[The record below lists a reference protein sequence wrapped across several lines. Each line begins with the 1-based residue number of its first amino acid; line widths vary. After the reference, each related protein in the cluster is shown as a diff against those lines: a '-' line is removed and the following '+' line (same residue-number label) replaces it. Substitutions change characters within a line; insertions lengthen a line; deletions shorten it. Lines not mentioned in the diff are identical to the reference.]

1 MRELNIAYGNSRS
14 ARLWVNK
21 TIRFDALQERLKVTV
36 RTTESAEEYAKFP
49 KSKKDAAKDHGG
61 FVAGVL
67 KGGRRKIDTV
77 ESRSMVALD
86 GDRIGQEFLANF
98 EESVPYTSVLYTT
111 HSHTEKAPRV
121 RLVFPLTRDVT
132 PEEYVAVARYL
143 AQMLGMDYFDEC
155 SYQPNQLMYW
165 PSTPANGVFVYKEAD
180 KEWLDPDDILSAH
193 PEWRDPT
200 RLPTSSR
207 ESRANS
213 VAVQKVQDPLTKDGV
228 VGLFN
233 RVFFPISLAIDTFL
247 SDVYEPTDKADR
259 YHLTESSSMAGVEIK
274 EGGKFAYSH
283 HAKDP
288 AYMKL
293 CNAFALVRI
302 HKFGDD
308 DGKKSFQQ
316 MCDFALSVDEVRLAA
331 LEEKRRQADE
341 EFAED
346 ADWRKHLE
354 LDRKGNIKDTLDNIV
369 CIIRGDEGLQGIAF
383 NCHRDGIN
391 ARGGLPWGQIKGG
404 WNDSDAAALKVYLSK
419 NYGIYSPT
427 KTKDAVVAVAAE
439 RAYHPV
445 REYLEGL
452 PEWDGIP
459 RVDTLLIDYFGA
471 ADNSYTRAVSRKSMV
486 AAIARIYQPGVK
498 FDSVPILNGP
508 QGIGKSTFYAKL
520 AGEWFSDS
528 LTLTDMKDKSGPEKL
543 QGYWI
548 LELGEL
554 AGMRKADIE
563 TVKSFISRVDDKYR
577 ASYGVN
583 VESHPR
589 QCIIVG
595 TTNAET
601 GFLRDITGNR
611 RFWPVRVPGNSKKKP
626 WQLTPEDVRQI
637 WAETLVLYRKG
648 ENLYLEGKDADIAVT
663 EQADALEMD
672 EREGL
677 VQEYLDTLLPENWA
691 EMSLFERRSYL
702 SDSDF
707 GASKK
712 DGTVQR
718 EYVCNMEIWC
728 ECFGKDGSA
737 MKPADSYA
745 IAAIMRKIEGWDKTD
760 RTTYPIYGR
769 QRGYRR
775 KLS

>member
-61 FVAGVL
+61 VVAGVL

-293 CNAFALVRI
+293 CNAFDLVRI

-626 WQLTPEDVRQI
+626 WQLTPEDERQI
-637 WAETLVLYRKG
+637 WAATHVL
-648 ENLYLEGKDADIAVT
+648 
-663 EQADALEMD
+663 
-672 EREGL
+672 
-677 VQEYLDTLLPENWA
+677 
-691 EMSLFERRSYL
+691 
-702 SDSDF
+702 
-707 GASKK
+707 
-712 DGTVQR
+712 
-718 EYVCNMEIWC
+718 
-728 ECFGKDGSA
+728 
-737 MKPADSYA
+737 
-745 IAAIMRKIEGWDKTD
+745 
-760 RTTYPIYGR
+760 
-769 QRGYRR
+769 
-775 KLS
+775 

>member
-293 CNAFALVRI
+293 CNAFDLVRI